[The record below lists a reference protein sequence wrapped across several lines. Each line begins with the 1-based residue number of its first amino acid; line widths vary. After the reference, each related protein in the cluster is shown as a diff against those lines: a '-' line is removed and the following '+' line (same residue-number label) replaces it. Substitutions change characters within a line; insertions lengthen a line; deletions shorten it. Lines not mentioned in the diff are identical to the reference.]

1 MELDV
6 QHALEPGAAAADALP
21 EEADLTRWV
30 SAALAHTE
38 ADGALTIRIVGLE
51 EGAALNQTYRGKQGA
66 TNVLSFPAEL
76 PPEVEVD
83 LLGDIV
89 ICAPVV
95 LRESAEQGKT
105 VQAHW
110 CHLVVH
116 GVLHLLGY
124 DHENDAEAR
133 FMEAQECKIL
143 RDLGFADPYAAEHYE
158 SAVA

>member
-6 QHALEPGAAAADALP
+6 QYALEPGAAEADALP
-21 EEADLTRWV
+21 AEAELSRWV
-30 SAALAHTE
+30 AAALAHDE

-51 EGAALNQTYRGKQGA
+51 EGVSLNQTYRGKQGA
-66 TNVLSFPAEL
+66 TNVLSFPVEV
-76 PPEVEVD
+76 PPDVEVD
-83 LLGDIV
+83 LLGDVV

-95 LRESAEQGKT
+95 LREAAEQGKP

-124 DHENDAEAR
+124 DHEDDAEAR
-133 FMEAQECKIL
+133 FMEAQEREIL
-143 RDLGFADPYAAEHYE
+143 RGLGFADPYAAEHYE